1 MLTPLDFA
9 VLVLYAVGIVAFG
22 LKAGGRQ
29 TSTRDYFLGG
39 RDLPWWAVC
48 FSVVATE
55 TSTLTV
61 IGVPAVAYG
70 GALTFLQLT
79 IGYVIGRVVVAYV
92 LLPRY
97 FRGELQTAYA
107 FLGDRFGDGM
117 RGLASVTFLVTR
129 LLADGVRLFAT
140 AIPIQVV
147 ARAAGFEV
155 GYPTVILAIGVV
167 TAAYTYVGGLK
178 AVVWMD
184 VVQMGIYVGGA
195 VLAVVLLAVSPM
207 AGSWAAAAE
216 AGKLQLL
223 DLGMADG
230 LGVMLTSPY
239 ALPVAVLGGAVFSM
253 ASHGTDQLIVQRILA
268 CRTLEE
274 GRKAMVWSGIVVAVQ
289 FALFLLVGLML
300 WVHYGG
306 APLADLGLTRGDEV
320 FPMYILNEMPP
331 GLRGLLLAG
340 IVAAAM
346 STLSSSLNALAGS
359 TLMDLLE
366 RFGHAPE
373 TPEKALALSRVLT
386 LVWAGVFVG
395 FAMLF
400 TGLDN
405 PVVELGLGIAGFTYG
420 GLLGAFALGL
430 LSRRARQTDAMVAF
444 VVTIAAMVLLIFGL
458 WWSTETSSWTL
469 DWRPSAAI
477 RDTLGLRAVAWPL
490 YPVIGS
496 VFMVVLGS
504 LLALRHAGADAAAE
518 RPTSP

>member
-1 MLTPLDFA
+1 MLTPLDHV
-9 VLVLYAVGIVAFG
+9 VLALYAVGVVAFG

-29 TSTRDYFLGG
+29 TTTTDYFLGG

-155 GYPTVILAIGVV
+155 GYPAVILAIGVV

-195 VLAVVLLAVSPM
+195 VLAIVLLAVSPM

-223 DLGMADG
+223 DLGGGG
-230 LGVMLTSPY
+230 LGALLTSPY

-268 CRTLEE
+268 CRDLAD
-274 GRKAMVWSGIVVAVQ
+274 GQKAMVWSGIFVAVQ

-320 FPMYILNEMPP
+320 FPMYILNEMPA

-366 RFGHAPE
+366 RFGARPE
-373 TPEKALALSRVLT
+373 SPDKALALSRVLT

-430 LSRRARQTDAMVAF
+430 VSQRALQSDAVVAF
-444 VVTIAAMVLLIFGL
+444 VVTIVAMVLVIFGL
-458 WWSTETSSWTL
+458 WWSTETASWVL
-469 DWRPSAAI
+469 DWRPTAAT
-477 RDTLGLRAVAWPL
+477 REALGLRAVAWPL

-496 VFMVVLGS
+496 ALTVVLGS
-504 LLALRHAGADAAAE
+504 ALALRHPGADAAPE
-518 RPTSP
+518 RPTGP

>member
-1 MLTPLDFA
+1 MLTPIDLV
-9 VLVLYAVGIVAFG
+9 VLALYAVGIVAFG
-22 LKAGGRQ
+22 LRAGGQ
-29 TSTRDYFLGG
+29 QASTDDYFLGG

-48 FSVVATE
+48 FSIVATE

-70 GALTFLQLT
+70 GALTFLQLA
-79 IGYVIGRVVVAYV
+79 IGYMIGRVVVAYV

-97 FRGELQTAYA
+97 FRGEQQTAYA
-107 FLGDRFGDGM
+107 YLGSRFGDGM
-117 RGLASVTFLVTR
+117 RGLASVTFLLTR

-155 GYPTVILAIGVV
+155 GYPAIIIAIGVV

-195 VLAVVLLAVSPM
+195 VIALGLLFATPALGTLAQ
-207 AGSWAAAAE
+207 AAE
-216 AGKLQLL
+216 AGKLTLL
-223 DLGMADG
+223 DPVMGEG
-230 LGVMLTSPY
+230 LGVLLTSPY
-239 ALPVAVLGGAVFSM
+239 ALVVSVVGGAVFAM
-253 ASHGTDQLIVQRILA
+253 ASHGTDQLIVQRVLA
-268 CRTLEE
+268 CRSLEE
-274 GRKAMVWSGIVVAVQ
+274 GRKAMIWSGVFVAVQ
-289 FALFLLVGLML
+289 FALFLAVGLML

-306 APLADLGLTRGDEV
+306 APLAELGLTRGDEL
-320 FPMYILNEMPP
+320 FPRYILDEMPV

-366 RFGHAPE
+366 RVGKRPE
-373 TPEKALALSRVLT
+373 SPQKALALSRVLT

-400 TGLDN
+400 TGMDN

-420 GLLGAFALGL
+420 GLLGAFVLGL
-430 LSRRARQTDAMVAF
+430 ISNRARQPDAMIAFVVAIVAMVA
-444 VVTIAAMVLLIFGL
+444 IIFGL
-458 WWSTETSSWTL
+458 WFSTETGSWTL
-469 DWRPSAAI
+469 AWQPSADLRA
-477 RDTLGLRAVAWPL
+477 DLGLRAVAWPL
-490 YPVIGS
+490 YPVIGAS
-496 VFMVVLGS
+496 ITVALGS
-504 LLALRHAGADAAAE
+504 LLALRHGPGAGPVTVA
-518 RPTSP
+518 S